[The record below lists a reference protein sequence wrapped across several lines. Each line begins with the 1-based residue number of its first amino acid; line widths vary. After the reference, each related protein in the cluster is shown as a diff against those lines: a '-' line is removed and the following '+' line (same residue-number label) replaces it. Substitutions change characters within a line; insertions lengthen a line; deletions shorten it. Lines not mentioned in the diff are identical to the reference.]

1 MNDHGYLDTCRDDLP
16 VMDCVDLVARDACG
30 AMTDIE
36 QESCRVTC
44 KTCQTSNCI
53 DTLENDGCLA
63 LIRAHAVQPCKT
75 LDFETR
81 FKCRQT
87 CGICQGAPVPIQL
100 KGIRNLFEL
109 HNPNPEASFITPPP
123 QDAIQ
128 FPGGDTF
135 EYGAEYEIDVSEIYD
150 DTPVTEG
157 TVDATEKPMSK
168 DENLY
173 VPTVKP
179 GPKSKTFEPQP
190 TNNESANLLLSGFN
204 VPIYFIILICV
215 GFGLFL
221 WIAAWIGWSCR
232 KCCQAQKDKDEK
244 YIRNEIFGEK
254 HRQQT
259 DPLPIPDS
267 GVIYKQQAGAAL
279 ARIGDVASSQ
289 ENLVTKS
296 VRDWPVE
303 PSRQRSSTKP
313 SEMTTTTTK
322 ESEKSRDR
330 QKRTGYGHRRDRQ
343 QRESKRAPSKETEP
357 ETESGLG
364 ESDNDV
370 NRLLNYHFSLQK
382 EQQQQHKLD
391 GGKTGSTHHDAL
403 MFLARDTTTL
413 HRQQKLAVILEPPK
427 RLTPEDRRINEI
439 NEMIRNAN
447 QEIQLDPDEIEDI
460 EVVPLKGKTVSLGQ
474 PLNEKAP
481 VQRKKIA
488 KKPKATPLSKWA
500 DEVGGEGDNV
510 KLDRNV
516 HLASQMRKGNDKQAV
531 IEIKE
536 LQKMKR
542 YKSRKDREISDLA
555 IKNQGRKID
564 AIKKRIDDIEAAAAL
579 SESDIHLSD
588 LSD

>member
-1 MNDHGYLDTCRDDLP
+1 
-16 VMDCVDLVARDACG
+16 
-30 AMTDIE
+30 
-36 QESCRVTC
+36 
-44 KTCQTSNCI
+44 
-53 DTLENDGCLA
+53 
-63 LIRAHAVQPCKT
+63 
-75 LDFETR
+75 
-81 FKCRQT
+81 
-87 CGICQGAPVPIQL
+87 
-100 KGIRNLFEL
+100 
-109 HNPNPEASFITPPP
+109 
-123 QDAIQ
+123 
-128 FPGGDTF
+128 
-135 EYGAEYEIDVSEIYD
+135 
-150 DTPVTEG
+150 
-157 TVDATEKPMSK
+157 
-168 DENLY
+168 
-173 VPTVKP
+173 
-179 GPKSKTFEPQP
+179 
-190 TNNESANLLLSGFN
+190 
-204 VPIYFIILICV
+204 
-215 GFGLFL
+215 
-221 WIAAWIGWSCR
+221 
-232 KCCQAQKDKDEK
+232 
-244 YIRNEIFGEK
+244 
-254 HRQQT
+254 
-259 DPLPIPDS
+259 
-267 GVIYKQQAGAAL
+267 
-279 ARIGDVASSQ
+279 
-289 ENLVTKS
+289 
-296 VRDWPVE
+296 
-303 PSRQRSSTKP
+303 
-313 SEMTTTTTK
+313 MTTTTTK

-391 GGKTGSTHHDAL
+391 GGKTSSTHHDAM

-542 YKSRKDREISDLA
+542 YKSRKDREI
-555 IKNQGRKID
+555 
-564 AIKKRIDDIEAAAAL
+564 RIVSL
-579 SESDIHLSD
+579 QFQF
-588 LSD
+588 